1 LKANPCF
8 LSVLQLKSKPAF
20 EACFGRMSLGRFYP
34 LAGRRLVIV
43 LYDADCGFCRWAMAW
58 AVRRDRDHVLAPAP
72 IQSPL
77 GSELLAVLAPSERL
91 RSAHIV
97 RDDGSRRS
105 GGAAA
110 ADVLSALPATR
121 ILGRLAGGFPRT
133 TDRLY
138 RVVAARRM
146 SFGRL
151 VGTQARRRADD
162 LLASVSAPTA
172 AEPKVRSGSQA

>member
-1 LKANPCF
+1 
-8 LSVLQLKSKPAF
+8 
-20 EACFGRMSLGRFYP
+20 M
-34 LAGRRLVIV
+34 IV

-58 AVRRDRDHVLAPAP
+58 AIRRDRDGVLSVAA

-77 GSELLAVLAPSERL
+77 GCELLAEMAPSERL
-91 RSAHIV
+91 SSAHVI

-105 GGAAA
+105 AGSAATE
-110 ADVLSALPATR
+110 VLSALPSTR
-121 ILGRLAGGFPRT
+121 MLGRLAGSFPHT

-151 VGTQARRRADD
+151 VGRQARRRADD
-162 LLASVSAPTA
+162 LLAATSAPTP
-172 AEPKVRSGSQA
+172 AERDVRSGMLS